1 MKINELKAEI
11 VRNGL
16 TIESF
21 AEKAGITRT
30 TMWRRFNN
38 PDELTL
44 GEITTMADVLNLKG
58 DRVIDIFFNDK
69 VS

>member
-38 PDELTL
+38 PNELTL
-44 GEITTMADVLNLKG
+44 GEITAMADVLNLKG